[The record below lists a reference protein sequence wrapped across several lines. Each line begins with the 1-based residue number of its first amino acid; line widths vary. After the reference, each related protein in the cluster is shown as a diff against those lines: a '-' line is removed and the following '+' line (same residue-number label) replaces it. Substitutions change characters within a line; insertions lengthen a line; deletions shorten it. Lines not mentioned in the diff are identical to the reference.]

1 MPNALQKQQI
11 ISTAYFV
18 CIHPDCNYLIAFEQ
32 DKQVQKCLIP
42 AMFFFLTCNPLYA
55 RALL

>member
-11 ISTAYFV
+11 NQHCIL

-32 DKQVQKCLIP
+32 DKQV
-42 AMFFFLTCNPLYA
+42 
-55 RALL
+55 